1 MEEDLAVGLFD
12 HGIHVAAVGVVT
24 CSRGGLELALN
35 GAVVS
40 GEIAHPTV
48 LRAER
53 VPKERDGHGV
63 RRE

>member
-1 MEEDLAVGLFD
+1 
-12 HGIHVAAVGVVT
+12 
-24 CSRGGLELALN
+24 CSRGGIELALN